1 MVQHPVISDLRT
13 RKTSKHYDPTRR
25 VSQENMDVIYEALR
39 LTASSINAQPWKFIV
54 IESEQAKARLEK
66 TFARKN
72 PHNRKHVSEGS
83 QVILFAHNPSYTIE
97 NYAKVVD
104 TDIANGRGE
113 PNDRS
118 RLMSKFSF
126 AESKMDVSGDN
137 ANWTKA
143 QVYIALGNALHVL
156 ARLGIDGTAM
166 EGIDSELI
174 SDEFQAE
181 LDGYIC
187 EVALA
192 IGYHHPESLNSKLP
206 KSRLPLEEI
215 LQVL

>member
-1 MVQHPVISDLRT
+1 MKKHPVISDLNT
-13 RKTSKHYDPTRR
+13 RKTSKHYDPNRR
-25 VSQENMDVIYEALR
+25 VSQEKMEVIYEALR
-39 LTASSINAQPWKFIV
+39 LTASSINSQPWKFIV
-54 IESEQAKARLEK
+54 IESNEAKKRLEK

-83 QVILFAHNPSYTIE
+83 HVILLAHNPSYTRDD
-97 NYAKVVD
+97 YTRVVD
-104 TDIANGRGE
+104 NDIANGRGKPE
-113 PNDRS
+113 DRE
-118 RLMSKFSF
+118 RLISKFSF
-126 AESKMDVSGDN
+126 AESRTNASGNN

-156 ARLGIDGTAM
+156 ARLDVDGTAM

-174 SDEFQAE
+174 SEEFKEE
-181 LDGYIC
+181 LDGFVC

-192 IGYHHPESLNSKLP
+192 VGYHHPEGLNAKLP
-206 KSRLPLEEI
+206 KSRLPIEDV